1 MPMSLNV
8 PRKASW
14 HVGAKKMTLSV
25 SNAIR
30 DAKLLP
36 TKTHPLRYDEGRAGE
51 NTPVLSPVD
60 QTPPTLT
67 SASVTELRA
76 GELDPLSALMSS
88 FEIEPVKK
96 TYTNDIKQDAKAFDD
111 TRNDYLDEWTAQ
123 KHAIFHAF
131 AAEKFQIKV
140 HANEDEGERVRF
152 VDDPNPVMQRARA
165 RLELLEKKK
174 EVESTTVEISQGE
187 YINRIKALQNDF
199 LNAWHEDQKV
209 LALRITIKCIKL
221 LGDSSF
227 PKFYPCMFVL
237 VSDVLDCFGTHVFN
251 RIKAKADEQNPLSN
265 NFTSAD
271 VSIEAKE
278 TCRNCYTEIALLRC
292 YRFLC
297 DGEYPHIV
305 LRLSN
310 MIKGV
315 ADPTVALYTRTY
327 LALASSRVLTGRDTA
342 ILQSMQDYMY
352 IMHRFSVDKALDFY
366 SQYSITEP
374 ELQAIHAPGVEWLM
388 KNISIHATEKDVD
401 SLLYQ
406 YKQYADNSM
415 ILEQI
420 LVAFPGALLAKHAM
434 GLVQLIQQTTRKDV
448 LFRRLSLKLV
458 DAPPPPNEKLV
469 FLNEVWG
476 TITRLVDIQTYL
488 KCAAD
493 FVALLVTHYSSREVV
508 ILLKDVVRHLN
519 SAETMDAA
527 LYQAL
532 ESIMEIIILEA
543 RRQTHYFT
551 TIIPSNEFLTLLG
564 MFQHSTN
571 ITLSK
576 RLLHAFVRG
585 KDKGLKLAVE
595 GPHAAIVHILLSIC
609 IRVHDSLDYLS
620 SSLETHEASLA
631 ISTFVL
637 SLDVAAPGQE
647 EGLLQMY
654 VECRRVFYK
663 LDKVKACLI
672 RRVLWLS
679 LLAEGRRSFVKG
691 CLAYCHITIPSLS
704 DSLERLQLMTLCA
717 KIALASHCIPQMDA
731 FVKAAIVLITELPS
745 PTTMQR
751 ALGDDLEESSSFV
764 SPEVYESHVIDAMSD
779 LLSLL
784 VVVPSVSPEDPLYF
798 IHGFRNAIEKFPW
811 RGTRIPILIQ
821 LVRFLATW
829 VPDEPLPYTIG
840 HVAANDVLFGGSPIL
855 QDSLNEQV
863 SSVIEEI
870 TKHLQDLNQD
880 KSQFNIQC
888 DLVLDLVNAL
898 AASVEL
904 NAFASTRLVKLMTG
918 VAEHQAILHGKKSYL
933 PRLMYLQDDIKLYWR
948 STKAFLLRSAEY
960 PPSALSPKD
969 AASWHSLSHNLHGL
983 QIARG
988 LTIGPSYADNGAA
1001 QRPSSPRSS
1010 SPRSPQANG
1019 SHPRHHVSTSL
1030 SQETTDHL
1038 VMLLDHSYGDEDNQD
1053 PHRHFFQLLHSN
1065 KRSMADDVDL
1075 HEWLARESHAAYV
1088 ALRGLSRGNDQCF
1101 HDILHSMSIVE
1112 RAANDFIVRQDQTP
1126 TGSVF
1131 IVLSGRCTEVI
1142 KRHRFNLTRG
1152 TSTSTPDDDLAWR
1165 TLHPGDLFGLESIYF
1180 DFPFHFLSLRS
1191 DGCVKRNSIGV
1202 STVHPTC
1209 LLVVPHYTC
1218 DKTNGSVSPMV
1229 CPFDTTAAA
1238 FLEQLALFRS
1248 LPRTSIEFLAS
1259 HLTTVTVH
1267 MHEYLYTAGQP
1278 PAIYLVVSGELRVYT
1293 VEDVV
1298 LATDES
1304 SEVVTRRVELE
1315 ILKPFNCTGLAEVCL
1330 NSAGFANYCV
1340 ATAPASVYILPT
1352 YALFAVAKTG
1362 MPILDTFVDYFTRQ
1376 TNWYKRRRFT
1386 ALNQYNKRVE
1396 YL

>member
-1 MPMSLNV
+1 
-8 PRKASW
+8 
-14 HVGAKKMTLSV
+14 
-25 SNAIR
+25 
-30 DAKLLP
+30 
-36 TKTHPLRYDEGRAGE
+36 
-51 NTPVLSPVD
+51 
-60 QTPPTLT
+60 
-67 SASVTELRA
+67 
-76 GELDPLSALMSS
+76 
-88 FEIEPVKK
+88 
-96 TYTNDIKQDAKAFDD
+96 
-111 TRNDYLDEWTAQ
+111 
-123 KHAIFHAF
+123 
-131 AAEKFQIKV
+131 
-140 HANEDEGERVRF
+140 
-152 VDDPNPVMQRARA
+152 
-165 RLELLEKKK
+165 
-174 EVESTTVEISQGE
+174 
-187 YINRIKALQNDF
+187 
-199 LNAWHEDQKV
+199 
-209 LALRITIKCIKL
+209 
-221 LGDSSF
+221 
-227 PKFYPCMFVL
+227 
-237 VSDVLDCFGTHVFN
+237 
-251 RIKAKADEQNPLSN
+251 
-265 NFTSAD
+265 
-271 VSIEAKE
+271 
-278 TCRNCYTEIALLRC
+278 
-292 YRFLC
+292 
-297 DGEYPHIV
+297 
-305 LRLSN
+305 

-933 PRLMYLQDDIKLYWR
+933 PRLILRNFQYDSYIYLYAAKPRDRRHRDRPLQEAPKQMVVTLAITYQPVFRKKPPIISLCC
-948 STKAFLLRSAEY
+948 STT
-960 PPSALSPKD
+960 
-969 AASWHSLSHNLHGL
+969 H
-983 QIARG
+983 
-988 LTIGPSYADNGAA
+988 
-1001 QRPSSPRSS
+1001 
-1010 SPRSPQANG
+1010 
-1019 SHPRHHVSTSL
+1019 
-1030 SQETTDHL
+1030 
-1038 VMLLDHSYGDEDNQD
+1038 
-1053 PHRHFFQLLHSN
+1053 
-1065 KRSMADDVDL
+1065 DVDL